1 MASNYVSAGE
11 VIEWKN
17 PSTKVSSGAVVNV
30 GATLGVALV
39 DIGSGETGPVAL
51 TGVFACPK
59 AASGSDV
66 AAGDALIYTNAGA
79 GPFAKGAAVTG
90 DFYGAYVAAAPAA
103 TADTVVHVRFAG
115 IPHLVK

>member
-17 PSTKVSSGAVVNV
+17 PSTAVASGTVVDV

-39 DIGSGETGPVAL
+39 DIGNGETGPVAI

-59 AASGSDV
+59 QGSGSDV
-66 AAGDALIYTNAGA
+66 AAGDALKYLGGA

-90 DFYGAYVAAAPAA
+90 DFYGAYVAAAPAKS
-103 TADTVVHVRFAG
+103 ADTVVHVRFSG